1 MRVLVTRPL
10 RSGERTAKRLRGMG
24 HEPVLLP
31 LSQPMHDGQTAMDA
45 LARSHGPIAITS
57 AEAVRALASSGTD
70 LKPYRRRPVFAVGK
84 ASANEAKGVGFASV
98 LASAGDGAQLA
109 ELIAQQTQESVTYL
123 AGSPRAETFERSA
136 QALGLKVDVVQCYRM
151 QPREPEPEALR
162 EALIPPPGAIL
173 LYSRQTAARFFRLVE
188 AQSEPGWLNQALI
201 LCLSTSVAAAV
212 PASLCRNLRIA
223 ALPDEGSLL
232 SLL

>member
-10 RSGERTAKRLRGMG
+10 RSGQRTAKRLRDMG

-31 LSQPMHDGQTAMDA
+31 LSQPVHDGKAAMDA

-57 AEAVRALASSGTD
+57 AEAVRALASSGAD
-70 LKPYRRRPVFAVGK
+70 IRPYSRRLVFAVGE
-84 ASANEAKGVGFASV
+84 ASANEAKAAGFASV
-98 LASAGDGAQLA
+98 LASAGDGARLA
-109 ELIAQQTQESVTYL
+109 ELIAAQTRQSVTYL

-136 QALGLKVDVVQCYRM
+136 HALGLKVDVAECYRM
-151 QPREPEPEALR
+151 QPAEPDPGALR
-162 EALIPPPGAIL
+162 EALTPPPEAIV
-173 LYSRQTAARFFRLVE
+173 LYSRTTAERFFRLPEVR
-188 AQSEPGWLNQALI
+188 SEPGWLNQALI

-212 PASLCRNLRIA
+212 PASIGRNLRIA
-223 ALPDEGSLL
+223 ALPDERSLL